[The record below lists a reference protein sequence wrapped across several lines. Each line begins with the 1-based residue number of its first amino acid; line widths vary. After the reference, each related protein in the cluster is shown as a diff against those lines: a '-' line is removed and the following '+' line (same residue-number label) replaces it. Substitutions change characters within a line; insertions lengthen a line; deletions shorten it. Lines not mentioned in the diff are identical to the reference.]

1 MQNPDRAPF
10 LTNKPA
16 QQMRIFVLDYVNFM
30 AFLAFWLTNIT
41 LGHVLHQVDKR
52 WKTSY
57 LERLIAFFE
66 KLA

>member
-10 LTNKPA
+10 LIGGLRQK
-16 QQMRIFVLDYVNFM
+16 MRVLWSDYVNFM
-30 AFLAFWLTNIT
+30 AYLAFLLINIT
-41 LGHVLHQVDKR
+41 LGRVLHQVDKR

-57 LERLIAFFE
+57 FEGLIAFFE